1 MHNQNSPE
9 ALKGR
14 LGSRS
19 HPHFSSQCTSL
30 LPLVHDNVLY
40 SCCSYYLAMHLCPAE
55 YPQLIMDLPQAD
67 ITKFVLLQCVKLLQI
82 EEEVRDGTKV
92 YISQKIL
99 MFFKLSPGISYLL
112 TLFHPSL
119 FSGRSTQQDESSE

>member
-1 MHNQNSPE
+1 
-9 ALKGR
+9 
-14 LGSRS
+14 
-19 HPHFSSQCTSL
+19 
-30 LPLVHDNVLY
+30 
-40 SCCSYYLAMHLCPAE
+40 MHLCPAE